1 MGTQAAI
8 VNDALA
14 HMANYSTSL
23 RIAWP
28 NQNFDPGND
37 SMWLEVRI
45 FPNTSREIVWDNG
58 PQYLRGFIQV
68 SVYAHPSTSIIRIL
82 NETDSIATHFAKG
95 TQFGA
100 TLVSGKPSIAPP
112 VEDGAVIF
120 TPVTI
125 SYIGVA

>member
-8 VNDALA
+8 ANDALA
-14 HMANYSTSL
+14 HMANYATSL

-37 SMWLEVRI
+37 PMWLEVRI

-68 SVYAHPSTSIIRIL
+68 SVYARPSTSIISIL
-82 NETDSIATHFAKG
+82 NETDNIATHFAKG

-100 TLVSGKPSIAPP
+100 ALVSGKPSIAPP

-120 TPVTI
+120 VPVTI